1 MQQMFPEE
9 VSKYPKNQYLT
20 GVSKDIEEELREDC
34 LREIQSS
41 MAQGAS
47 VNDGTAS
54 AADPRGINYR
64 NSTEKIM
71 KDNA

>member
-1 MQQMFPEE
+1 M
-9 VSKYPKNQYLT
+9 
-20 GVSKDIEEELREDC
+20 SKDIEEELREDC

-41 MAQGAS
+41 MALPDQGAS